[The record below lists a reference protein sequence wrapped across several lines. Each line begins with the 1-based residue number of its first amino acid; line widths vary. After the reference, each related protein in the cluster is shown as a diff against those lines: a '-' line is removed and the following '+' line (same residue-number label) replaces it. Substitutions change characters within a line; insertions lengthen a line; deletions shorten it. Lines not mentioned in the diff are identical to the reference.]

1 MVLYQSLVISELLCT
16 ELILMY
22 GHMNFVTAIM
32 VCLCASWIG
41 PVLWYFCY
49 YGLFYLNL
57 LFCSLYKYHD
67 FDLFVRFFLCPS
79 FQYGSRFLVS
89 SLLFVDVSWYFSY
102 FFQILLIELSVGPI
116 SYLWFVTRA
125 NSLVW
130 CILSPWYAGNNW
142 FVGFFSSFIW
152 YPMSITLETN
162 TFIWSC
168 FEVHRKQPNRHQA
181 EKHLLII
188 PTNIKHVNK
197 YQGMFLFL
205 FYITKCGWWVLLTSN
220 LIVIIVILSSVI
232 RMINSVN
239 MNEN

>member
-57 LFCSLYKYHD
+57 LFCSMYKYHD

-79 FQYGSRFLVS
+79 FHYGSRFLFS
-89 SLLFVDVSWYFSY
+89 SLIFVDVSWYFCY
-102 FFQILLIELSVGPI
+102 FFDIFCLMYLDIFAIFPKFCWLSFQLIELSVGPI
-116 SYLWFVTRA
+116 NYLLFVNRA

-142 FVGFFSSFIW
+142 FVGFFCHLFGPQCQLLWKLIHLFGPVLKYTESSPID
-152 YPMSITLETN
+152 
-162 TFIWSC
+162 
-168 FEVHRKQPNRHQA
+168 
-181 EKHLLII
+181 
-188 PTNIKHVNK
+188 
-197 YQGMFLFL
+197 
-205 FYITKCGWWVLLTSN
+205 TK
-220 LIVIIVILSSVI
+220 
-232 RMINSVN
+232 
-239 MNEN
+239 